1 MLKTLFSI
9 FKKENAPTKELLDT
23 ASLDGN
29 DARQSGSQQTMSA
42 KPQQLTQQQIDD
54 LFSRAG
60 QSLDRGDMVAALDT
74 YLMVLRHAPDFEK
87 AHVMAGFLYQQR
99 GNLAQ
104 AKYHLEFALSI
115 NAHLADAHY
124 LLGVIASAEGRRD
137 AMRSNY
143 QASLKLDP
151 QQEHIYLALAFDFHQ
166 TQELDAAISVA
177 KEGLVR
183 FSNDKLLWASLGN
196 FYYLQKDML
205 AAKDAYVQARQEDDL
220 DLGLEY
226 NYAMVLSIL
235 GQPMNAMEALDR
247 ILKRDPQH
255 VMAHFQRGVLSLQC
269 GQFKE
274 GWKEFEWRWQMPA
287 LREVRFKSVRE
298 RWDGSQDLRAKTIL
312 ILSEQG
318 YGDTIQF
325 CRFIPELA
333 ARGARV
339 IFVVLRP
346 LMELM
351 AQIPGVE
358 ILLDETAPL
367 PEYDY
372 YCELMS
378 LPRALGI
385 ELGDIPSQTSY
396 LAAPVTSVQKWNGI
410 LGATDRMRVG
420 FVWSG
425 NPQHANDA
433 YRSIPLMDA
442 QAAFA
447 FDADFVVLVKDLNPE
462 EKTGLDPYKHV
473 RHYGAQVGGFSDTAA
488 LIDQVDVVV
497 TVDTSVAHL
506 AGAMG
511 KRTIVLLSYHADWRW
526 LLEREDSP
534 WYPSVTL
541 VRQQFGQPWNAVI
554 DLACS
559 EILRLPRLL

>member
-9 FKKENAPTKELLDT
+9 FKKENTPTRALDVASTKGNT
-23 ASLDGN
+23 AH
-29 DARQSGSQQTMSA
+29 QSGS
-42 KPQQLTQQQIDD
+42 PQANSVPQPFTREQIDE
-54 LFSRAG
+54 LFTRAG
-60 QSLDRGDMVAALDT
+60 QSLDRGDTVTALDM
-74 YLMVLRHAPDFEK
+74 YLTVLKHVPDFEK

-99 GNLAQ
+99 GNLTQ
-104 AKYHLEFALSI
+104 AKHHLQTALSL
-115 NAHLADAHY
+115 NPQLADAHY
-124 LLGVIASAEGRRD
+124 LLGVIASAEGQRD
-137 AMRSNY
+137 VLRHNY
-143 QASLKLDP
+143 RASLKLSP
-151 QQEHIYLALAFDFHQ
+151 HQEHIYLALAFDLHQ
-166 TQELDAAISVA
+166 TQELDASISVA
-177 KEGLVR
+177 KEGLLC
-183 FSNDKLLWASLGN
+183 FPNSKPLWASLGN

-205 AAKDAYVQARQEDDL
+205 AAHDAYVQARQEDNL

-247 ILKRDPQH
+247 IIKRDPQH

-274 GWKEFEWRWQMPA
+274 GWQEFEWRWQMPA
-287 LREVRFKSVRE
+287 LREVRFKSARE
-298 RWDGSQDLRAKTIL
+298 RWDGSQDLRDKTIL
-312 ILSEQG
+312 VLSEQG

-333 ARGARV
+333 SRGAQV
-339 IFVVLRP
+339 IFVVLGP
-346 LMELM
+346 LKELM
-351 AQIPGVE
+351 VQIPSVA

-385 ELGDIPSQTSY
+385 ELGDIPNQPSY
-396 LAAPVTSVQKWNGI
+396 LAAPVTSVQKWKGI

-433 YRSIPLMDA
+433 YRSIPLTEA
-442 QAAFA
+442 RAAFA
-447 FDADFVVLVKDLNPE
+447 FDAEFIVLVKDLNPDA
-462 EKTGLDPYKHV
+462 KADLDSVPQV
-473 RHYGAQVGGFSDTAA
+473 RHFGAQVGGFADTAA
-488 LIDQVDVVV
+488 LIDQVDVVL

-511 KRTIVLLSYHADWRW
+511 KRTYVLLSYHADWRW

-541 VRQQFGQPWNAVI
+541 VRQGFGQPWSAVI
-554 DLACS
+554 DHTCA
-559 EILRLPRLL
+559 EILKLPRLH